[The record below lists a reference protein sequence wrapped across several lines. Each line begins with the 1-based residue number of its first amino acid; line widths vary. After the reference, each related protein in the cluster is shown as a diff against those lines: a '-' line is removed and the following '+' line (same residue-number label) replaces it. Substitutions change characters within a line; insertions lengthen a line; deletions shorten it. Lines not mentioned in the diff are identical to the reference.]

1 MIMGLLASAV
11 ASSPARICTSSSPS
25 WNGEWEGMV
34 LASLRVTLFDY
45 PALKK
50 LQEQAVALLYLVCAE
65 GAKAF
70 RDARPPF
77 QPRRAW
83 GRRAMGWLDCAARL
97 CGSGRCANIE
107 RNTRNHGNQSGET
120 RHAHE
125 TG

>member
-50 LQEQAVALLYLVCAE
+50 LQGQAVGLLYLVCAE

-70 RDARPPF
+70 RDVRPPF
-77 QPRRAW
+77 QHRRAC
-83 GRRAMGWLDCAARL
+83 GKKAMRVLDCA
-97 CGSGRCANIE
+97 GRGDV
-107 RNTRNHGNQSGET
+107 RT
-120 RHAHE
+120 
-125 TG
+125 